1 LSISSDVEVSP
12 LPGDFVA
19 VKLYNTG
26 VDGWRLE
33 ELSVQMPAFTGPK
46 LLWQYD
52 QWLDA
57 DGIGASE
64 PAADIFYAS
73 DALTLGENR
82 AASLVV
88 LETSS
93 LEDSQTD
100 DTVTVA
106 LQFTDGTAT
115 EYVEASADG
124 NYVTYSRDV

>member
-1 LSISSDVEVSP
+1 MTVA
-12 LPGDFVA
+12 GDFVA
-19 VKLYNTG
+19 LKLYNTG
-26 VDGWRLE
+26 SDGWRLE
-33 ELSVQMPAFTGPK
+33 ELSFQMPAFTGPK

-57 DGIGASE
+57 DGNGASE

-73 DALTLGENR
+73 DALTLGQNQ

-93 LEDSQTD
+93 LEDAQTD

-106 LQFTDGTAT
+106 LHFTDGTTT
-115 EYVEASADG
+115 EYVEASG
-124 NYVTYSRDV
+124 GGK